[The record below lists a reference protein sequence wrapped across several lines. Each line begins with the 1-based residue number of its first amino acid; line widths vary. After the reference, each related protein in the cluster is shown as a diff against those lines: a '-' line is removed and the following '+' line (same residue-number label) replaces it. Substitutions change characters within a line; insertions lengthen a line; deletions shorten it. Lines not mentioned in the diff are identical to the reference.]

1 MINFE
6 ITNEQ
11 EIIEI
16 TKELEDNIKL
26 SVTTAVGEFNI
37 PCDIEFSVMFTDN
50 DKIRVINKDFR
61 NIDCET
67 DVLSFPQLEFQD
79 LGVIEKE
86 YLPNGDY
93 PLMIGDIVIS
103 LEKAKSQAEEFSHS
117 FLREVC
123 YLTVHSVLHLLGYDH
138 IEKED
143 KKIMREKE
151 EIIMNKLGLV
161 R

>member
-1 MINFE
+1 MISFE

-11 EIIEI
+11 QKVEI

-26 SVTTAVGEFNI
+26 SITTAVNEFKI
-37 PCDIEFSVMFTDN
+37 PCDLEFSVMFTDN
-50 DKIRVINKDFR
+50 EGIKVINKDFR
-61 NIDCET
+61 NIDRET
-67 DVLSFPQLEFQD
+67 DVLSFPQLEFKT
-79 LGVIEKE
+79 LGVIENE
-86 YLPNGDY
+86 YLPTGDY
-93 PLMIGDIVIS
+93 PLMIGDIVLS
-103 LEKAKSQAEEFSHS
+103 LEKAMLQAEEFGHS

-138 IEKED
+138 IEDED

-151 EIIMNKLGLV
+151 EIIMNKLGLI